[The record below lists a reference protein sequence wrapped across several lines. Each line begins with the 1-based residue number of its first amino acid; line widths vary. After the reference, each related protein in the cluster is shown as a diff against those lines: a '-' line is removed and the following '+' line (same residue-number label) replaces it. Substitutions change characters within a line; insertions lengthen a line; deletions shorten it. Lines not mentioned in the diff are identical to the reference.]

1 MQQHH
6 KKSWKLWWRIYLAKN
21 AIQIFNT
28 GHYIQKIYVL
38 YKHDEIWGIVQLL
51 NKVIYNRIDN
61 GHKTDIFVSNED
73 QVLNK
78 VFVTQKPKFLK
89 LFSHFENYLLLFQ
102 SKSFNCLIA

>member
-1 MQQHH
+1 M
-6 KKSWKLWWRIYLAKN
+6 R
-21 AIQIFNT
+21 
-28 GHYIQKIYVL
+28 
-38 YKHDEIWGIVQLL
+38 IVQLL